1 MSMHLELS
9 GRHPGILSR
18 VPVSWILGIALVG
31 SAIVLLFEAIPP
43 DKFRNPFS
51 WDLLL
56 LTGFATLIVGLL
68 LAGTSRERFE
78 RMLDR
83 LARRGV
89 IPDAEPVKTEMEDQ
103 AQHWIQRVAACVSL
117 VIALSFAWVIA
128 FHTASAGTVD
138 MAALG
143 VFETFWA
150 YVAGCRIARMVV
162 YGRVGWYLRDKGIP
176 VRATPGHIDGAG
188 GLKPLGD
195 FFLTQAAILGLPA
208 AFLAIWTVLIP
219 AWPDLEMRTRYMRWV
234 HPYLGLLGIAIVIE
248 MLAFVVPLWWI
259 HRDMRSQKHRLLSE
273 ADRLGQSIQLLR
285 AQIAQAKTDD
295 ERKSI
300 TEQLKF
306 AKQQF
311 WNIERMP
318 EWPID
323 ISVFRKFTFGNAAL
337 ILPLIAESV
346 GIHEKW
352 VELLSGAFGKMSH

>member
-1 MSMHLELS
+1 MNLELS

-18 VPVSWILGIALVG
+18 IPMSCLLGIGLAG
-31 SAIVLLFEAIPP
+31 SAIVLLIEAIPP
-43 DKFRNPFS
+43 EKLGKPFS

-56 LTGFATLIVGLL
+56 LTGFATLIAGLL

-89 IPDAEPVKTEMEDQ
+89 IPDAEAVKSGMEKQ
-103 AQHWIQRVAACVSL
+103 AQQWMQRVAACVSL
-117 VIALSFAWVIA
+117 VIALTFAWVIA
-128 FHTASAGTVD
+128 FHTASSD
-138 MAALG
+138 MASMISLA

-150 YVAGCRIARMVV
+150 YVAGWRIARMVV
-162 YGRVGWYLRDKGIP
+162 YGRLGWYLRDQGVPIH
-176 VRATPGHIDGAG
+176 ATPGHIDGAG
-188 GLKPLGD
+188 GLKPLGA
-195 FFLTQAAILGLPA
+195 FFLNQAAILGLPA
-208 AFLAIWTVLIP
+208 AFLAIWSVLIP
-219 AWPDLEMRTRYMRWV
+219 AWPDLEVRTRYLRWA
-234 HPYLGLLGIAIVIE
+234 HPYLGLLGVAIVIE

-259 HRDMRSQKHRLLSE
+259 HREMRSQKHRLLSE
-273 ADRLGQSIQLLR
+273 ADRLGQRIQDLR

-295 ERKSI
+295 ERKSF
-300 TEQLKF
+300 TEELKF

-337 ILPLIAESV
+337 ILPLIAESA

-352 VELLSGAFGKMSH
+352 VELLSGAFGKMSQ